1 MLLLESSDAAI
12 QPVTLLIAPHLN
24 LCDVLFPI
32 MSTPAT
38 KIYHLFIAKNK
49 KNLQKSPA

>member
-1 MLLLESSDAAI
+1 MLLLEVSDAGMQA
-12 QPVTLLIAPHLN
+12 VTLLIAPHSD

-32 MSTPAT
+32 MSTLAS
-38 KIYHLFIAKNK
+38 KIYHLFI